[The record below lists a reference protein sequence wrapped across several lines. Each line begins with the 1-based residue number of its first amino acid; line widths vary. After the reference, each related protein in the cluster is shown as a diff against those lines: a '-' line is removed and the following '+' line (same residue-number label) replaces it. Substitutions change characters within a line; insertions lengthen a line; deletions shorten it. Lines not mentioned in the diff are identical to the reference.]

1 MSANMTEVW
10 KRAAKGHRAT
20 ARSLSKTVE
29 EMTEAATAVAATAV
43 AAAVSDIFAQHS
55 ALADFVAANERA
67 WMDAKDEADNL
78 RKKVAEL
85 EAQVLRSQEIP
96 F

>member
-1 MSANMTEVW
+1 MSANVTEVW

-29 EMTEAATAVAATAV
+29 EMTEAATAV
-43 AAAVSDIFAQHS
+43 AAVSDIFAQHS

-85 EAQVLRSQEIP
+85 EAQVLQNQDIP